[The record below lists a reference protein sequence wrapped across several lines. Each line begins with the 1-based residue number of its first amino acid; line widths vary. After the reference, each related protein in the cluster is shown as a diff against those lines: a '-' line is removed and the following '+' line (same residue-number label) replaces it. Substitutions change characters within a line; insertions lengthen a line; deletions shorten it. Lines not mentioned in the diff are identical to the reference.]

1 MHFPVVQG
9 VIARRLLINYRVD
22 PDVVAA
28 LLPAPFQPKL
38 IQGAAIAGICLIR
51 LQAVRPRGV
60 PALLGMTSENAAHR
74 IAVEWDDHGQL
85 QEGVYIPRRDT
96 NSRLNT
102 LVGGR
107 LFPGMHHHAHFLT
120 TETDK
125 RISVAFTSD
134 DSSVR
139 VVVAGGVDTML
150 PVESVFGS
158 LAEASLFFERG
169 SLGYSVTRDPHR
181 FDGLEL
187 RSEQWRVEPF
197 TIEQVESSFFD
208 NHSLFPSGT
217 ATLDCA
223 LLMRDIPHE
232 WHGHDQLCSPAQ
244 RAG

>member
-9 VIARRLLINYRVD
+9 VIARRLLVNYRVD
-22 PDVVAA
+22 PDVIAA
-28 LLPAPFQPKL
+28 LLPDPFQPKL
-38 IQGAAIAGICLIR
+38 IRGAAIAGICLIR
-51 LQAVRPRGV
+51 LQAIRPRGV

-74 IAVEWDDHGQL
+74 IAVVWDDHGHL

-107 LFPGMHHHAHFLT
+107 LFPGMHHHAHVIT
-120 TETDK
+120 TEIDN

-134 DSSVR
+134 DTSMR
-139 VVVAGGVDTML
+139 VVVSGRSDTTL
-150 PVESVFGS
+150 PADSVFSS
-158 LAEASLFFERG
+158 LAEASSFFERG

-187 RSEQWRVEPF
+187 RSRQWHVEPF
-197 TIEQVESSFFD
+197 TIERVESSFFE
-208 NHSLFPSGT
+208 NQALFPGGT

-223 LLMRDIPHE
+223 LLMRDIRHE
-232 WHGHDQLCSPAQ
+232 WHGHEQLCSPTR